1 MEHPIQENASQE
13 KAVKNGTECAYPIAA
28 QDYYPK
34 FGLTK
39 RELFAAMALQG
50 AMGNN
55 ELLMHFAENGLEVE
69 HYCLRAADALLI
81 ALAE

>member
-1 MEHPIQENASQE
+1 MEKTAQETAI
-13 KAVKNGTECAYPIAA
+13 KNGTECAYPIAT
-28 QDYYPK
+28 QDYTPQ